1 LSKHSPNQ
9 FWLKLLNVHTHE
21 WGVVRKLF
29 WLQFFQGAGITF
41 FFSAEFPRFLEKF
54 PVSQLPWMMV
64 ISAFML
70 WIAGY
75 IYSKLEHRIAF
86 KPFNTGM
93 ILLMAASMLVVR
105 LGSSV
110 FSGDWFDY
118 LSLAWFYVLYLLN
131 NLGFW
136 GIAAQLFDI
145 RQSKRLFGVVSAGEI
160 PAKFFGY
167 SLAFFIVE
175 YTGTL
180 NLLFIG
186 IACMICSIP
195 FFLKI
200 AETEEKSFNQ
210 PHKPHHAGLHHAHK
224 TSMRTMID
232 NFFSNSIILR
242 IAGISVLAT
251 ASLIIVNYGFYAKVK
266 EAYHDDVELAKF
278 ITFFMAALRIAAL
291 VTKTLLTG
299 RLTVKLGVRK
309 SLYILPL
316 VMIAMVVAILV
327 SGTMSA
333 SLQLLFYLFGATA
346 IAVDVLK
353 MSINTPV
360 LLAAM
365 QPLPTHERL
374 RAHNIV
380 KGIMDPFATLFCGL
394 LLILLFYIQ
403 GEINL
408 MTLCYVLLA
417 IGVLW
422 LIGVARVNKLYLN
435 MLVNT
440 ISSRFMSQ
448 DEFTLNDEQTIQ
460 KLKEK
465 IKTGSYAEVLSIL
478 QMVSSKKNPVSA
490 DLLMM
495 FLSHPSAAVRYEA
508 VHLIGSNEIARLK
521 PMLNAILLQDEDES
535 VKTEVVRT
543 MAQLSA
549 DPLEQHNFLQHPD
562 QSIRTAAI
570 AGMLTSKETGSI
582 ALGTQ
587 VLQQLFTVGT
597 PNDAATAVEIL
608 WQVRDSY
615 DFAGHAKL
623 IKENRGAIQKK
634 AIDAVGKAA
643 SDNTIAALMQVWEE
657 NEKPVF
663 KALLRSGEK
672 AIPAIYA
679 AIGAE
684 KKSAGKRQQLIRLC
698 GKIGGIQAQQLLLA
712 LLQLSSVEQP
722 EIIKAL
728 YRCKFNATAKET
740 KSVLEELC
748 SAYLKYAVELLQ
760 MQKTVHKTEL
770 PGLLIYNAVEI
781 ELQEIRE
788 LLLCLFA
795 MVYDRQ
801 QIKKVRNGLNAN
813 QRSSIANA
821 MEVIEVTVHKD
832 IGRYFNLIFEDV
844 PLDRKIDGL
853 RVLNS
858 NISFSDNTQVL
869 KRILSEQPIDYQNW
883 TKACSLYIAKKYQL
897 TVEQHLLD
905 KYLNAESR
913 LLQETA
919 NYALA

>member
-64 ISAFML
+64 ISAFLL
-70 WIAGY
+70 WIAGF

-93 ILLMAASMLVVR
+93 ILLMAASMLLVR

-200 AETEEKSFNQ
+200 AKSEEKSFDL
-210 PHKPHHAGLHHAHK
+210 PHKPHHAGLHHAPK
-224 TSMRTMID
+224 PSMRSIID

-299 RLTVKLGVRK
+299 RLTVNLGVRK

-316 VMIAMVVAILV
+316 VMIVMVAAILV

-333 SLQLLFYLFGATA
+333 NLQLLFYLFGATA

-394 LLILLFYIQ
+394 LLILLFSIQ
-403 GEINL
+403 REINL

-440 ISSRFMSQ
+440 ISSRFLSQ

-465 IKTGSYAEVLSIL
+465 ITTGSYAEVLSIL
-478 QMVSSKKNPVSA
+478 QMVSSKQNRVSA
-490 DLLMM
+490 DLLVL

-508 VHLIGSNEIARLK
+508 AHLVGSNEINALK
-521 PMLNAILLQDEDES
+521 PVLNNILLQDQDES
-535 VKTEVVRT
+535 VKTAVVRT
-543 MAQLSA
+543 MAQLSV
-549 DPLEQHNFLQHPD
+549 DPAEQRNFLQHPD
-562 QSIRTAAI
+562 QSIRIAAI
-570 AGMLTSKETGSI
+570 TGMLNSREPGSN
-582 ALGTQ
+582 ALASQ
-587 VLQQLFTVGT
+587 HLHNLFTGA
-597 PNDAATAVEIL
+597 NADDKAAAFEVL
-608 WQVRDSY
+608 WQVRDNY
-615 DFAGHAKL
+615 DFTGHAIL
-623 IKENRGAIQKK
+623 INQSQGAIQKK

-643 SDNTIAALMQVWEE
+643 SEHTIMALMQAWDA

-663 KALLRSGEK
+663 KALLRVGEN
-672 AIPAIYA
+672 AIPTIFA
-679 AIGAE
+679 AIAAE

-698 GKIGGIQAQQLLLA
+698 GKIGGLPAQQLLLA
-712 LLQLSSVEQP
+712 LLQVSAAGQP

-728 YRCKFNATAKET
+728 YRCKFSATSKET
-740 KSVLEELC
+740 KAELEELC
-748 SAYLKYAVELLQ
+748 RAYLKYAVELLQ
-760 MQKTVHKTEL
+760 MQKTVRKVEQ
-770 PGLLIYNAVEI
+770 PGALIYSAVEI

-795 MVYDRQ
+795 IVYDRR

-821 MEVIEVTVHKD
+821 MEIIEVTVRKD

-844 PLDRKIDGL
+844 PIDRKTDAL
-853 RVLNS
+853 KVLNM
-858 NISFSDNTQVL
+858 NISFNDNTQVL
-869 KRILSEQPIDYQNW
+869 KRILSEQPIDFHNW
-883 TKACSLYIAKKYQL
+883 TKACSLYISKKYQL
-897 TVEQHLLD
+897 TIDQHLLH
-905 KYLNAESR
+905 KYLGAESR

-919 NYALA
+919 SYALA